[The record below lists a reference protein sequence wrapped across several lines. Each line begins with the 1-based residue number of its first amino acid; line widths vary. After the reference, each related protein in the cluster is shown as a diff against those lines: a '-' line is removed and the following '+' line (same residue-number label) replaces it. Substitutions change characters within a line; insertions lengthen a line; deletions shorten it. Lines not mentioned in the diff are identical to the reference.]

1 MFMAKPAPFTVVERR
16 VLMGR
21 GVRIGVL
28 GKRKG
33 KRVHDSPRVP
43 ILPFPLSL
51 FSNVNCVLRH
61 FRANV
66 RQFTHFT

>member
-16 VLMGR
+16 VLTER
-21 GVRIGVL
+21 VVKNWL

-33 KRVHDSPRVP
+33 KKVHDLPRVP

-51 FSNVNCVLRH
+51 LSNVNCVLRL
-61 FRANV
+61 FRTKV
-66 RQFTHFT
+66 RHFTHFT